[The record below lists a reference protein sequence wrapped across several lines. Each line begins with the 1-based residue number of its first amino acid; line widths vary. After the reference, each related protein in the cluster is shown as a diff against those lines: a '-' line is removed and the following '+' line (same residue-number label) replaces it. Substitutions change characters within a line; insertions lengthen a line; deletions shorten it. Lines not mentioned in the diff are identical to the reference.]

1 MLMRVSRC
9 MRRRRCWLSV
19 ACSPYFPWGFTLGF
33 VLLARW
39 SWKSLGYFCG
49 IANKCM
55 FSVPVVG
62 AQATEAGRSAVV
74 FYWSLKCMGQK
85 VEYTGCTKYDCVWV
99 FWEIHSIWT
108 AWTAGQQ
115 RGDWQDHTGIVS
127 SGRAKMIKQKLWER
141 EVWCLIRRKSYSLSL
156 AKWSKMPLECFEP
169 IAK

>member
-85 VEYTGCTKYDCVWV
+85 VEYTGSTKYDWV

-108 AWTAGQQ
+108 FVGGLTGSYRNCELRKGQNDKAEVMGE
-115 RGDWQDHTGIVS
+115 RSLVS
-127 SGRAKMIKQKLWER
+127 HMKKKLFSEFGKV
-141 EVWCLIRRKSYSLSL
+141 E
-156 AKWSKMPLECFEP
+156 
-169 IAK
+169 